1 MLRRTIYVLHSFSLK
16 RGTRPVES
24 DNYLYYVHFCSGG
37 SEHPSSMLDLT
48 RGHFNQSYTGCLRN
62 IVVQNTLAL
71 DTDLSKSGVVGRSV
85 GSCLEQPQT
94 SSPT

>member
-1 MLRRTIYVLHSFSLK
+1 
-16 RGTRPVES
+16 
-24 DNYLYYVHFCSGG
+24 
-37 SEHPSSMLDLT
+37 MLDLT

-85 GSCLEQPQT
+85 GSCLEEPQT